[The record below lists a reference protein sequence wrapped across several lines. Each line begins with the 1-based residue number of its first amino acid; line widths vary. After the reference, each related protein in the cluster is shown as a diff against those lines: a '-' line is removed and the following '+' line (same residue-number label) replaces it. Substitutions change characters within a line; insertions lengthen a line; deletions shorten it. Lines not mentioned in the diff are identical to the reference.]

1 MNYKT
6 EVKKNLLKEYK
17 NLKKRFFKN
26 QFTHSK
32 VITLKFEKKKYMV
45 IIDPGFGLTILL
57 KNDDIKILKYLLNKD
72 FYDFGIGFSYYFIG
86 EIMTF
91 EENDYKL
98 NVYKKGIDSYFEEPS
113 LRELSNLS
121 VVIDALHPTLKYY
134 NDNLTTTEDNVEFVI
149 SFDDDSKEVS
159 IKAYYFPKYNYYSS
173 KFKTCNQIKEIPD
186 DESLVLMDMFTIEL
200 PIFSTDRKKLINP
213 YILTLY
219 SENTHKRRFYLI
231 PYEKKEA
238 YEKAIEILN
247 TNVIGNKFCI
257 TNALLYQAIKSMN
270 NLRYDI
276 TFEPLQ
282 YYRVS
287 EIYTI
292 EYNFYNEYASKD
304 HFFIDYDILSSFFDK
319 LNKCYSFIA
328 DNFDGEDYD
337 ESLFKSLNPE
347 MFNFFI
353 KYVVTQ
359 DDNFVFFESC
369 LLNNQLFGNLYPYR
383 ELIDLEDEDE
393 KESKE
398 ENDDFEIPENALAS

>member
-6 EVKKNLLKEYK
+6 VAKKNLLKEYK

-26 QFTHSK
+26 QFTHSR
-32 VITLKFEKKKYMV
+32 VLTLKFEKKKYMV

-57 KNDDIKILKYLLNKD
+57 KNDDIRILKYLLNKD

-91 EENDYKL
+91 EENDYSL
-98 NVYKKGIDSYFEEPS
+98 NVYRKKIDSYFEEPS
-113 LRELSNLS
+113 LKELSDLS
-121 VVIDALHPTLKYY
+121 LVIDALYPTLKYY
-134 NDNLTTTEDNVEFVI
+134 DDNLKVIEYNAEFVI
-149 SFDDDSKEVS
+149 SFNDDNKEVS
-159 IKAYYFPKYNYYSS
+159 IDAYYFPKYNYYSW
-173 KFKTCNQIKEIPD
+173 KFKTQNQIKEIPD
-186 DESLVLMDMFTIEL
+186 DESLALIDMYTIEL

-219 SENTHKRRFYLI
+219 SENTHRRKFYLI
-231 PYEKKEA
+231 PFEKKEA

-247 TNVIGNKFCI
+247 SNVIGSKLCI
-257 TNALLYQAIKSMN
+257 TNALLYQALKSMN
-270 NLRYDI
+270 NLHYDI

-287 EIYTI
+287 ELYTI

-304 HFFIDYDILSSFFDK
+304 HFFVDYDILVSFFDN
-319 LNKCYSFIA
+319 LNKCYSFID

-337 ESLFKSLNPE
+337 ESLFKSLNPK
-347 MFNFFI
+347 MYDFFI

-359 DDNFVFFESC
+359 DDNFIFFESC
-369 LLNNQLFGNLYPYR
+369 LLNNQLFGNLYTYL
-383 ELIDLEDEDE
+383 ELIDLEDEEE
-393 KESKE
+393 KESNE
-398 ENDDFEIPENALAS
+398 ENDDFEITENALAS